1 MWRVLVALALAGLV
15 SACSATVPLPYS
27 PENAYEM
34 NGGATVANFDYQPP
48 KPLPS
53 NQIRNTAIGEIFLPV
68 PVGTHVANAVR
79 KEFRYAGLSTKAES
93 NCSIAGTVYDFAFDD
108 LGYSVDFISDVEY
121 VVTDKRSAGEVF
133 RNRYLVKFRG
143 QKGGPNTFENINKML
158 SDNIAKFM
166 DDPAFQKLF
175 PSICQRAIAK

>member
-1 MWRVLVALALAGLV
+1 MWRVLFAVVTMCLV

-34 NGGATVANFDYQPP
+34 NGGAAVANFDYQPP

-79 KEFRYAGLSTKAES
+79 KEFRYGGLSTKADS
-93 NCSIAGTVYDFAFDD
+93 RCSVSGVVFDFAFDD
-108 LGYSVDFISDVEY
+108 LGYSVDFISDIEY
-121 VVTDKRSAGEVF
+121 IVTDRKNDNQVF

-143 QKGGPNTFENINKML
+143 PKGGPNTFENINKML
-158 SDNIAKFM
+158 SDNIAKLM

-175 PSICQRAIAK
+175 PDTCQRAASK